1 VADLNRVMDQL
12 PRPMVGR
19 GAREVPTYRTCGI
32 VGYYLAVIATLA
44 AGLLAGR
51 SLLVLTLLS
60 IVCALSFFSL
70 AYVRMWITGHQ
81 DLILLEH
88 VWWALLCSAAAL
100 WLLGLPILAYL
111 DDITVGLC
119 FFLAAGRVGCLLVG
133 CCYGRPSGFGIVY
146 GQEFVSEGFPVHLVG
161 VRLFPVQA
169 IEAVGLAVIGASSF
183 VAVHT
188 APPGTIFVWFLISYS
203 VLRFGLEGIRG
214 DSLPRFAGLSEAR
227 WQCLAGFG
235 AAIWLSER
243 QRPAV
248 AGVVIVVTLGAAAVA
263 AALAAW
269 RLPAAERRLLG
280 GKHVRELARLVAGEV
295 AAASINPVVKQTSR
309 GVRVALT
316 PEAGDGR
323 WHASLSLPDQ
333 LGDVDLLCRLAAL
346 AVPGLLPA
354 SGILSRD
361 GVLHVIAQTTA
372 ESGSTANGA
381 ANELYGNVVR
391 ALQTADR
398 EIREGRSAQ
407 ANEPI
412 STRRSYFMPRIR

>member
-1 VADLNRVMDQL
+1 
-12 PRPMVGR
+12 
-19 GAREVPTYRTCGI
+19 
-32 VGYYLAVIATLA
+32 
-44 AGLLAGR
+44 
-51 SLLVLTLLS
+51 
-60 IVCALSFFSL
+60 
-70 AYVRMWITGHQ
+70 
-81 DLILLEH
+81 
-88 VWWALLCSAAAL
+88 
-100 WLLGLPILAYL
+100 
-111 DDITVGLC
+111 
-119 FFLAAGRVGCLLVG
+119 
-133 CCYGRPSGFGIVY
+133 
-146 GQEFVSEGFPVHLVG
+146 
-161 VRLFPVQA
+161 
-169 IEAVGLAVIGASSF
+169 LAVIGITSL

-227 WQCLAGFG
+227 WQCLVGFG

-243 QRPAV
+243 ERPAV
-248 AGVVIVVTLGAAAVA
+248 AGIVIAVTIAAAAVA

-269 RLPAAERRLLG
+269 RLPGVERRLVG
-280 GKHVRELARLVAGEV
+280 RKHVRELTRLVADEV

-316 PEAGDGR
+316 PEADNGR

-333 LGDVDLLCRLAAL
+333 LGDVDLLCRLAVLAL
-346 AVPGLLPA
+346 PGLLPA

-372 ESGSTANGA
+372 ETGSVANGA
-381 ANELYGNVVR
+381 ANELYGSVVR

-398 EIREGRSAQ
+398 EMREGRSGQ

-412 STRRSYFMPRIR
+412 STRSSYFMPRVR